1 MGKPHWTPSIKVH
14 ITCCLPLNHN
24 TAATSSHSFSAGCW
38 SSPSQA
44 LHHPGGI
51 CSYTQ
56 ICCWQSPS
64 FPSWSASWRP
74 VAPSLCVLPAGS
86 LATPVSSSPSARALL
101 PLPLPP
107 CSAHFWAVANRTAK
121 HFLFS
126 HLQKV
131 IQTKCVISKLP
142 PLVWCFLP

>member
-14 ITCCLPLNHN
+14 IARCLPLNHN
-24 TAATSSHSFSAGCW
+24 TAATSSHSSSAGCW
-38 SSPSQA
+38 PRPSQA
-44 LHHPGGI
+44 LHHPWGNWFI
-51 CSYTQ
+51 HADTLLTVS
-56 ICCWQSPS
+56 I
-64 FPSWSASWRP
+64 FPSWPASWRP
-74 VAPSLCVLPAGS
+74 VAPSLRVLPAGP
-86 LATPVSSSPSARALL
+86 LATPAPSGLSAHALL

-131 IQTKCVISKLP
+131 IQTKRVISKLP